1 MPGINDY
8 LVGRINDFFQSGS
21 GPTHSKL
28 SQVFSEIGVDDGYH
42 FSPDG
47 DSPTKQT
54 RILDAFRKL
63 ERKLE
68 QSALLLSKLV
78 NLLRLNGDLTLIS
91 NSKRNGLVE
100 ALNENG
106 WTLSDSNSLETSVPV
121 NLATAGRDSLQE
133 QLNRLN
139 RSTDDPALL
148 LGTAKELIEA
158 IYKFVLE
165 EIGTGV
171 PKNYKFQQLQYL
183 ALDRLQ
189 MLPDNVDATK
199 PGGAQL
205 RAIDQGARDLAQ
217 QINELRNLQGTGHGR
232 TLPTG
237 VTKEAAMFVIRQGG
251 LLAEMLL
258 VQLDISTGRAKVR

>member
-1 MPGINDY
+1 MPAINDY
-8 LVGRINDFFQSGS
+8 LVGRINEFFQGGS

-28 SQVFSEIGVDDGYH
+28 TQVFLETGVDDGYH

-47 DSPTKQT
+47 DGPNKQT
-54 RILDAFRKL
+54 RILDAFRKIGRNP
-63 ERKLE
+63 EK
-68 QSALLLSKLV
+68 SALLL
-78 NLLRLNGDLTLIS
+78 
-91 NSKRNGLVE
+91 
-100 ALNENG
+100 
-106 WTLSDSNSLETSVPV
+106 
-121 NLATAGRDSLQE
+121 
-133 QLNRLN
+133 
-139 RSTDDPALL
+139 
-148 LGTAKELIEA
+148 
-158 IYKFVLE
+158 
-165 EIGTGV
+165 
-171 PKNYKFQQLQYL
+171 NYKFQQLQYL

-237 VTKEAAMFVIRQGG
+237 VTKEAAMFVIQQGG

-258 VQLDISTGRAKVR
+258 VQLDISTGRTKIG

>member
-1 MPGINDY
+1 MPAISDY
-8 LVGRINDFFQSGS
+8 LVGRINEFFQGGS

-28 SQVFSEIGVDDGYH
+28 TQVFLETGVDDGYH

-47 DSPTKQT
+47 DGPNKQT
-54 RILDAFRKL
+54 RIRDAFRKIGRNP
-63 ERKLE
+63 EK
-68 QSALLLSKLV
+68 SALLLSKLV

-91 NSKRNGLVE
+91 NSKRYGLVE

-106 WTLSDSNSLETSVPV
+106 WTLSDSNLLETSGPI

-133 QLNRLN
+133 QLDRLN

-183 ALDRLQ
+183 ALD
-189 MLPDNVDATK
+189 
-199 PGGAQL
+199 
-205 RAIDQGARDLAQ
+205 
-217 QINELRNLQGTGHGR
+217 
-232 TLPTG
+232 
-237 VTKEAAMFVIRQGG
+237 
-251 LLAEMLL
+251 
-258 VQLDISTGRAKVR
+258 